1 MNEKEKAAA
10 KEVVASL
17 KQIPADGTD
26 YVRGNLQGRIDG
38 LKKEKEGKEMS
49 ERKTTFTMEEAER
62 FEQIVWAMVEKYL
75 GVTVTPIKNDSPM

>member
-26 YVRGNLQGRIDG
+26 HVRGNLQGRVDG
-38 LKKEKEGKEMS
+38 LKKGKGGKEMS
-49 ERKTTFTMEEAER
+49 ERKTTFTVEEAER
-62 FEQIVWAMVEKYL
+62 FERIIWALVEKYL
-75 GVTVTPIKNDSPM
+75 NVTVTPIKK